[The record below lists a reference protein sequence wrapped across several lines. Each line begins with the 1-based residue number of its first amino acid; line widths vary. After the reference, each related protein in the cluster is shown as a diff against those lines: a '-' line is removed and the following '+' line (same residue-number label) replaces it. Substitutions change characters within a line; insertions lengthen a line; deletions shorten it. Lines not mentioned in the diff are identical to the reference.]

1 MTFDLDEYSDIL
13 TDNIDTYIQTG
24 EYDTSEISD
33 VKKQIEDYENYSYKK
48 FDKNMIGRIITNPG
62 NFNRDDGSYERALQ
76 LIKNIIDYY
85 NSKDRLHELHL
96 NEKIYDYALDRE
108 VTILELLNRNT
119 NNTFAYLTRSSAPA
133 AGGKRKK
140 VKKHNKHSKRTK
152 KTKKQTRKYKKTNR
166 RKHKMKRRSKTNKLR
181 K

>member
-1 MTFDLDEYSDIL
+1 MSFDLDEYSDIL

-33 VKKQIEDYENYSYKK
+33 VKKQIEDYENYSYNK

-62 NFNRDDGSYERALQ
+62 NFNRDDDSYERALQ
-76 LIKNIIDYY
+76 LIKDIIYYY

-96 NEKIYDYALDRE
+96 NEKIYDYALGRE
-108 VTILELLNRNT
+108 VSILELLNRNT

-152 KTKKQTRKYKKTNR
+152 KQTKKYKKTNR